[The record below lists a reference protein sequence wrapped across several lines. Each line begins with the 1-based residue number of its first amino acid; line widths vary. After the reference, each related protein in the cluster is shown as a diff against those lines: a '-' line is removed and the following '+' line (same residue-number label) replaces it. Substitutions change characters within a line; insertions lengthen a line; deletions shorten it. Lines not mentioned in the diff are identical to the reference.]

1 MISEGFLAFLLTI
14 LLILFFSVHLFMDVR
29 TKGKSILTRSSG
41 RGKDIGSRYVILGIM
56 VSTFAFWVVF
66 LATPFLILFGVYGKI
81 YTLLTLPLFK
91 TCLYQVIGS
100 SLMLLGVIM
109 ADWGRLSRGRMAPST
124 LDVPEDFTFTRHG
137 AYAVVRHPMYLSYY
151 LMFAGLFLL
160 TANDILILCIL
171 GYPSY
176 YLMARREEA
185 LLKERFP
192 ECEGYNK
199 KVGMFFPRLS

>member
-1 MISEGFLAFLLTI
+1 MMSERFLACLLTI
-14 LLILFFSVHLFMDVR
+14 FLTLFFSVHLFMDVR
-29 TKGKSILTRSSG
+29 TKGKSILARSSA
-41 RGKDIGSRYVILGIM
+41 RGKDIGSRHTILGII

-81 YTLLTLPLFK
+81 SSLLTLSIFK
-91 TCLYQVIGS
+91 TCLSQAMGS
-100 SLMLLGVIM
+100 SLMFLGVIM
-109 ADWGRLSRGRMAPST
+109 ADWGRVSRGRMAPST
-124 LDVPEDFTFTRHG
+124 FDVPEDFTFTRHG

-160 TANDILILCIL
+160 TANGILIFCIL

-185 LLKERFP
+185 FLEEIFP
-192 ECEGYNK
+192 EYEDYKK
-199 KVGMFFPRLS
+199 KVGMFFPKLF

>member
-1 MISEGFLAFLLTI
+1 MISKGFLDFLFTI
-14 LLILFFSVHLFMDVR
+14 LLILFFSVHLLMDVR
-29 TKGKSILTRSSG
+29 TKWKSILARRGG

-56 VSTFAFWVVF
+56 ISTFAFWVVF

-81 YTLLTLPLFK
+81 FTLLTLSLFK
-91 TCLYQVIGS
+91 TFFSQAIGS

-109 ADWGRLSRGRMAPST
+109 TDWGRLSRGRMAPST

-160 TANDILILCIL
+160 TANDILIICIL

-185 LLKERFP
+185 FLEERFP
-192 ECEGYNK
+192 EYEKYRK
-199 KVGMFFPRLS
+199 KVGMFFPKLF